1 MARSYKFKDEIFNVG
16 DTISVSYRIKEGQKE
31 RIQKFVGILISI
43 KGNSLENRMITVRK
57 VSKSGIGVE
66 RIFPLSSP
74 FILGIKK
81 IRKSSSTRS
90 KIFYIRNL
98 SQQELK
104 AKIYRQK

>member
-1 MARSYKFKDEIFNVG
+1 MARSFKYKDESFNIG
-16 DTISVSYRIKEGQKE
+16 DTISITYKLKEGVKE
-31 RIQKFVGILISI
+31 RTQKFVGILIAL
-43 KGNSLENRMITVRK
+43 KGNNDFNKMITIRK
-57 VSKSGIGVE
+57 ISKSGIGVE

-74 FILGIKK
+74 FISVIKK
-81 IRKSSSTRS
+81 IRKSSNTRS